1 MRLGEER
8 KFFERRNQVA
18 RWKVRDEN
26 ERNNADENNSETNR
40 RL

>member
-1 MRLGEER
+1 MNLGEER
-8 KFFERRNQVA
+8 KFFERRNKDE

-26 ERNNADENNSETNR
+26 ERNADENYETNR